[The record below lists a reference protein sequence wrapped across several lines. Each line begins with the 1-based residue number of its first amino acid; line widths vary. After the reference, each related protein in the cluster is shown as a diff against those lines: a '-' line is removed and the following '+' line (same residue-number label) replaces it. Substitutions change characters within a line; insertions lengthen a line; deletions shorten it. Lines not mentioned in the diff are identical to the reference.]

1 VKLFAATLI
10 AVAGIACASYV
21 PPRVV
26 VPIGPGTPEPKALDY
41 WWAASNACRTAQTYS
56 AELRISGRVAGEKL
70 GRATI
75 HSAVTRKDQIRLEA
89 VAPIGG
95 PIFVLAGTDRLATLT
110 LPRDK
115 RVVTAPAA
123 DIVEA
128 LIGIRLTPWD
138 WLDVLSGCVRR
149 EAPGSGVRIGEAV
162 VLEAGSASRAAEK
175 GAIVLRPEG
184 TAWRIAGGERVGAN
198 VDYQL
203 FAGTW
208 PSRVRI
214 NSRAGAPV
222 DLDLTIDVSQTFVNT
237 EFKPAVFE
245 SPASGGFAPMT
256 LAELRAIGPLG
267 ERDSNVGR
275 NFSSGIRR

>member
-1 VKLFAATLI
+1 MRVAIGKLPIVKLAIATVI
-10 AVAGIACASYV
+10 VAGTVACAKVV

-26 VPIGPGTPEPKALDY
+26 VPPGTGTPEPKALDY
-41 WWAASNACRTAQTYS
+41 WWAASNSCRTAQTFS
-56 AELRISGRVAGEKL
+56 AELKITGRVAGNKL

-75 HSAVTRKDQIRLEA
+75 HSAVTRQDQIRLEA

-95 PIFVLAGTDRLATLT
+95 PIFVLAGTARSATLT

-115 RVVTAPAA
+115 RVLTAPAA

-149 EAPGSGVRIGEAV
+149 EAPASGVRIGDAV
-162 VLEAGSASRAAEK
+162 VLEAGSPNRPAEQ

-184 TAWRIAGGERVGAN
+184 AAWRIAGGERVGAN

-208 PSRVRI
+208 PAKLRI

-222 DLDLTIDVSQTFVNT
+222 ELDLTIDVSQTFVNT
-237 EFKPAVFE
+237 EFKPAVFQ
-245 SPASGGFAPMT
+245 SPASGGFTPMT

-267 ERDSNVGR
+267 DKG
-275 NFSSGIRR
+275 GH